1 MVSQNM
7 QTAIESVKRST
18 RLIDLVPGLKRSGA
32 FWIGPCP
39 FCGGRDRF
47 NVKPADDGDLWVCRQ
62 CAPDKYHDVIAFLE
76 RRDGATF
83 AEVVG
88 RGAPPK
94 ATARGGRRHSTG
106 APVAPA
112 APALAQPPDEEWQLV
127 GLAAVR
133 ECADVVWSDS
143 PVGRAALAYL
153 TGARPKSADFD
164 GDRCLLPETVR
175 SAALGYNHRKRTLPN
190 GSTLPRGITI
200 PCSVGGDLWYVKV
213 RIPPADKSRA
223 DAKGE
228 RVNKYP
234 QLTGSRPALFGAD
247 RLIDAAAVFVT
258 EGEFD
263 ALLLSQ
269 YLPPEVCAVTMGS
282 AGTLPGSTWLR
293 YFAAVRDI
301 ILLLDDD
308 DAGRAALAKWRALL
322 PRARAVQ
329 LPDGCKDATDWRRD
343 RRGNVATWAA
353 AVLRGAS

>member
-1 MVSQNM
+1 MVAD
-7 QTAIESVKRST
+7 TRTITDLKRST
-18 RLIDLVPGLKRSGA
+18 RLIDIVPGLKRSGA
-32 FWIGPCP
+32 YWIGPCP

-83 AEVVG
+83 AEVIG
-88 RGAPPK
+88 QS
-94 ATARGGRRHSTG
+94 AR
-106 APVAPA
+106 PA
-112 APALAQPPDEEWQLV
+112 APARGRSTDAPATPAAALAQPPGETWQLV

-143 PVGRAALAYL
+143 AVGRAALAYL
-153 TGARPKSADFD
+153 TGTRPKTADFD

-190 GSTLPRGITI
+190 GCTLPRGITI

-213 RIPPADKSRA
+213 RIPPSDKARA
-223 DAKGE
+223 EAQGE

-247 RLIDAAAVFVT
+247 GLIGAAAVFVT

-269 YLPPEVCAVTMGS
+269 YLPPSACAVTMGS
-282 AGTLPGSTWLR
+282 AGSLPGNTWLR

-301 ILLLDDD
+301 LLLLDDD
-308 DAGRAALAKWRALL
+308 DAGRAALAKWQALL
-322 PRARAVQ
+322 PRARAVR

-343 RRGNVATWAA
+343 RRGNLVAWAA
-353 AVLRGAS
+353 AVLRGAL